1 MARLSDLNIGT
12 RLTAAFSIVLVLL
25 LVAVAVAFSVLN
37 RISHTMDQ
45 VVEDRYAQIAVSDD
59 IKNVGAQGV
68 IVIGRLLL
76 STDPAQRTRYMDDYA
91 KVRTANTENFAK
103 FEKMLNTDEGK
114 AIFAEQSVAR
124 KAYGATVRKLFDL
137 VAAGQREQAMT
148 VYQGEMAQEQV
159 RYYALI
165 DKMVDYQAKAMQDD
179 VARANE
185 DARRSKLLM
194 GAVAVVAI
202 LLGMLTGYSITR
214 SITSRINGAI
224 ELAEDVAK
232 GDLTER
238 PLEQSRDEIGRLISA
253 LQHMVVSLHRIVSDV
268 RHGAVTIS
276 AAAHEV
282 AQGNADLSARTEAQA
297 SALQQTASAMEQLT
311 AAVRMS
317 ADNANQASATAVSAS
332 QVASQGGTAVGE
344 VVSTMNSISASSQ
357 RIGEIIG
364 VIDGIAFQTN
374 ILALNAAVEAARA
387 GEHGRG
393 FAVVASE
400 VRALAQ
406 RSAGAAKEIKSL
418 IDASSEQVS
427 TGNRLVTLA
436 GSTMQQVVSGIQQ
449 VSGVVAEISASSREQ
464 SLGIEQVNAAIMQ
477 MDDTTQKN
485 AAMVEQ
491 STAAARALQE
501 QASQLNDAVRTFVL

>member
-1 MARLSDLNIGT
+1 MSKLSDLNIGT
-12 RLTAAFSIVLVLL
+12 RLTAAFAIVLCLL
-25 LVAVAVAFSVLN
+25 LAVLAVAFSVLN
-37 RISHTMDQ
+37 RISQTMDQ
-45 VVEDRYAQIAVSDD
+45 VVQDRYAQIAVSDD
-59 IKNVGAQGV
+59 IKNVGDRGV

-76 STDPAQRTRYMDDYA
+76 STDPAQSKRYMDEYA
-91 KVRTANTENFAK
+91 QVRAANTENFAK

-124 KAYGATVRKLFDL
+124 KDYGAAVRKLFDL
-137 VAAGQREQAMT
+137 IAAGQREQAMT
-148 VYQGEMAQEQV
+148 IYQGEMAQQQV

-165 DKMVDYQAKAMQDD
+165 DKMVDYQSQAMQSD
-179 VARANE
+179 VTRANE
-185 DARRSKLLM
+185 DARRSKVLM
-194 GAVAVVAI
+194 AAVAAAAV
-202 LLGMLTGYSITR
+202 LLGVLTAFSITR
-214 SITSRINGAI
+214 SITSRIHGAI
-224 ELAEDVAK
+224 QLAEDVAK
-232 GDLTER
+232 GDLTLR
-238 PLEQSRDEIGRLISA
+238 PIEQSRDEVGRLISA
-253 LQHMVVSLHRIVSDV
+253 LQLMVGSLHRIVSDV

-332 QVASQGGTAVGE
+332 QVASQGGSAVGE

-418 IDASSEQVS
+418 IDASTEQVS
-427 TGNRLVTLA
+427 TGSRLVSHA
-436 GSTMQQVVSGIQQ
+436 GATMQQVVTGIQQ

-501 QASQLNDAVRTFVL
+501 QAAQLNEAVRTFVL